1 MKKVG
6 FIGLGVMGG
15 PMAGHLVNKGYDVI
29 VYNRTLNKAKL
40 WTQTYNGKFAE
51 SPKEVAAN
59 SEVIFTCVG
68 NDDDVLS
75 VVKGEE
81 GILSGITS
89 DCILVDHTTA
99 SANLARKLYKEFH
112 SQGLGFIDAPV
123 SGGQAG
129 AENGLL
135 SIMCGGDEK
144 DYVRVLPILKS
155 YGKKISLIGKSG
167 SGQLA
172 KMVNQICIAGLVQA
186 LSEGTGDFINGCRLV
201 YPRSKVAMPYLN
213 TFANR
218 FFAAI
223 FSWLLRQRIKDTLC
237 GTKVLWN
244 SDYQLIKKGRSY
256 FGNFDPFGDFDL
268 LFGAS
273 KLNLKIQQKLMK
285 HLSKK

>member
-75 VVKGEE
+75 VVKGEK

-89 DCILVDHTTA
+89 NCILVDHTTA

-186 LSEGTGDFINGCRLV
+186 LSEGINFGINAKLD
-201 YPRSKVAMPYLN
+201 M
-213 TFANR
+213 
-218 FFAAI
+218 
-223 FSWLLRQRIKDTLC
+223 
-237 GTKVLWN
+237 TKVLDVIEAGAAGSWQMSNRGSTMIKNEFNFGFAVNWMIKDLNICIDEAKNNN
-244 SDYQLIKKGRSY
+244 SKVEITSLIKDFYKQVRDNG
-256 FGNFDPFGDFDL
+256 GGMFDTSSLITL
-268 LFGAS
+268 LR
-273 KLNLKIQQKLMK
+273 KD
-285 HLSKK
+285 